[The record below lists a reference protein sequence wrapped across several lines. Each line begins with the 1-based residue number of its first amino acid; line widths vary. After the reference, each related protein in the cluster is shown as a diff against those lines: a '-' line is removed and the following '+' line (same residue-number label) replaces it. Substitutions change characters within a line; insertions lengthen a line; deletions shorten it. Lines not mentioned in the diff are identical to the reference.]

1 MVAQAFLLLIGSVVL
16 LVDDDQAGIL
26 QWGEQCR
33 TGADDDVG
41 LAVAGGQPGIQAFAV
56 VHRRVQQG
64 DSRVESPREALQG
77 LRAQVDLRDQHQ
89 GLLAGFQGLADELQ
103 VDLGLATA
111 GDSGQQQGVEAAEGG
126 VHRIE
131 GGALLRVERQFR
143 LGQQRSVAF
152 AGGVSAHLD
161 PRQTFLQQQI
171 EAVLVQLQLA
181 EQLVRHAVGMLGEGG
196 QGLALARCAGQ
207 ARVVEAGAGNGMPE
221 TLLPR
226 LRRLAL
232 AQQHRQ
238 RPAQG
243 IAQAVLVV
251 LRGPQAQLEQRG
263 RQGRAAVQELQGGL
277 ELVRRHVAP
286 FGQLHQHADDLATTE
301 GHAQAHPRLQG
312 GAGYPGGRPV
322 VEQAAQGRGQG
333 EPQDGGV
340 RSGVG
345 QAGGPFRRGAIL
357 ARRGATAGAA
367 GGLQRPITLVS
378 SAACFRAVLDIGS
391 GGGTPDLRI
400 MQ

>member
-1 MVAQAFLLLIGSVVL
+1 MA
-16 LVDDDQAGIL
+16 
-26 QWGEQCR
+26 
-33 TGADDDVG
+33 
-41 LAVAGGQPGIQAFAV
+41 
-56 VHRRVQQG
+56 
-64 DSRVESPREALQG
+64 
-77 LRAQVDLRDQHQ
+77 
-89 GLLAGFQGLADELQ
+89 LAGYLA
-103 VDLGLATA
+103 
-111 GDSGQQQGVEAAEGG
+111 
-126 VHRIE
+126 
-131 GGALLRVERQFR
+131 
-143 LGQQRSVAF
+143 
-152 AGGVSAHLD
+152 AHLD
-161 PRQTFLQQQI
+161 PGEALVQENG

-181 EQLVRHAVGMLGEGG
+181 EELVGHAMGMLRQGG
-196 QGLALARCAGQ
+196 QGLALARGTGQ
-207 ARVVEAGAGNGMPE
+207 AGVVYAGARGGVPE

-226 LRRLAL
+226 LCRFAL
-232 AQQHRQ
+232 AQQNRQ

-243 IAQAVLVV
+243 VAQAVLVV

-286 FGQLHQHADDLATTE
+286 FGQFHQHADDLAATE
-301 GHAQAHPRLQG
+301 GHTQAHPRLQG
-312 GAGYPGGRPV
+312 GAGCPGGRQV

-357 ARRGATAGAA
+357 ARRGTTAGAP
-367 GGLQRPITLVS
+367 GRLQRPFTLVS